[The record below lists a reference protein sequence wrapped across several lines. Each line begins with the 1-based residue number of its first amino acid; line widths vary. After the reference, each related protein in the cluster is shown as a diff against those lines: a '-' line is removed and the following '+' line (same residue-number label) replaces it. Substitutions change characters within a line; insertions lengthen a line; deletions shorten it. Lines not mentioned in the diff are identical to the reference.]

1 MSRDQQIYY
10 RDILDRI
17 RRIETYTAG
26 GRDAFHASELLQDG
40 VIRSFEVIGEI
51 VKRLDPDLKARYP
64 AVAWGDFAGFR
75 DVLIHQYDK
84 VRIDLVWRFTHEDLP
99 SLKQAVAALLND
111 PDDSADSCS
120 AMSDS

>member
-1 MSRDQQIYY
+1 MSRDQQIYC

-26 GRDAFHASELLQDG
+26 GRDAFLASELLQDG

-51 VKRLDPDLKARYP
+51 VKRMEPDLQAQYP

-84 VRIDLVWRFTHEDLP
+84 IRIDLVWRFTHEDLP

-120 AMSDS
+120 AMPDG